1 MSNVLFV
8 KGHPSNDDTSVSV
21 HLAERFL
28 EAYKAAN
35 PSDTVTVLDLYK
47 DNIPHLDADV
57 LNAYGKFSSGRASE
71 VTAEENVKVARI
83 NQLSDQFVASDK
95 IIFAAPMWNFGYP
108 SMVKAYMDTGIVA
121 QGKTFRYTAEG
132 PVGLLRGKGK
142 KALILEASGGV
153 YTGTPMEAHTHSNSH
168 LKGILGFVGID
179 DVSFI
184 SAEGMNEAPEKRDE
198 IVAEATNRA
207 VALAATFFTRASR
220 FWSRG
225 ALFEVNHEHPPR
237 SSHRTHSPESR

>member
-8 KGHPSNDDTSVSV
+8 KGHPSNADTSVSV

-28 EAYKAAN
+28 EAYKASN
-35 PSDTVTVLDLYK
+35 PNDSVTVLDLYK
-47 DNIPHLDADV
+47 DNIPHVDDDV
-57 LNAYGKFSSGRASE
+57 LNAYAKFTSGRGSE

-108 SMVKAYMDTGIVA
+108 SMVKAYIDTGVVA
-121 QGKTFRYTAEG
+121 QGKTFQYTPQG
-132 PVGLLRGKGK
+132 PVGLLKGKGK

-168 LKGILGFVGID
+168 LKGILGFVGIED
-179 DVSFI
+179 F
-184 SAEGMNEAPEKRDE
+184 A
-198 IVAEATNRA
+198 NRA
-207 VALAATFFTRASR
+207 GRYAAA
-220 FWSRG
+220 G
-225 ALFEVNHEHPPR
+225 PAQIH
-237 SSHRTHSPESR
+237 